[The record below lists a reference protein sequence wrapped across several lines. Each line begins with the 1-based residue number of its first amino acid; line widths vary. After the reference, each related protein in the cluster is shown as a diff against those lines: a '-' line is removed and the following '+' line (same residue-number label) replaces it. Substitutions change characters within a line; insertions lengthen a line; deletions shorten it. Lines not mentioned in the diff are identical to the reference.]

1 MWRKLLSVLADPD
14 DGLPLT
20 LVGDDGTD
28 PIVQGELVS
37 PAGARYPIIRGIPRF
52 VDPSNYA
59 GSFGL
64 QWNKFAKVQLDS
76 FTGLSHSRQR
86 FDAEVC
92 WAGEI
97 AGRWVLDA
105 GCGSGRFAEVAA
117 GYGADVIAVDL
128 SSAVEAAMDNLG
140 EKSNVHVIQ
149 ADINRLPLR
158 REMIRYV
165 YSTGVLQHTPN
176 PVASARKLLSQ
187 LPPGGRFC
195 FTIYGRKPW
204 TKLFS
209 KYWFR
214 PVTRRVAPDRL
225 LRIIEDAM
233 PVLYPVTTVLYS
245 IPYANRVFQFL
256 IPVANYVDMKDLPR
270 SLRYQEAVLNTF
282 DMLSPRYDNPI
293 TAGELTRGLAEVPV
307 DTTMLKTIPVVACG
321 VRK

>member
-37 PAGARYPIIRGIPRF
+37 SAGARYPIIRGIPRF

-64 QWNKFAKVQLDS
+64 QWNRFAKVQLDS
-76 FTGLSHSRQR
+76 FTGTSHSRER

-92 WAGEI
+92 WAGEV
-97 AGRWVLDA
+97 AGRWVVDA

-117 GYGADVIAVDL
+117 SYGAEVIAVDL

-158 REMIRYV
+158 REMIGYV
-165 YSTGVLQHTPN
+165 YSIGVLQHTPN

-195 FTIYGRKPW
+195 FTIYGRQPW
-204 TKLFS
+204 TKLYA
-209 KYWFR
+209 KYWYR
-214 PVTRRVAPDRL
+214 PLTRRVPPERL
-225 LRIIEDAM
+225 LQLIEGAM
-233 PVLYPVTTVLYS
+233 PVLFPVTTVLYS
-245 IPYANRVFQFL
+245 TPYASKVFQFL
-256 IPVANYVDMKDLPR
+256 IPVANYVYMKDLPR
-270 SLRYQEAVLNTF
+270 GIRYQGAVLDTF
-282 DMLSPRYDNPI
+282 DMLSPRYDKPI
-293 TAGELTRGLAEVPV
+293 TAQELVTGLSEMQVEVTIV
-307 DTTMLKTIPVVACG
+307 KTIPVIACG